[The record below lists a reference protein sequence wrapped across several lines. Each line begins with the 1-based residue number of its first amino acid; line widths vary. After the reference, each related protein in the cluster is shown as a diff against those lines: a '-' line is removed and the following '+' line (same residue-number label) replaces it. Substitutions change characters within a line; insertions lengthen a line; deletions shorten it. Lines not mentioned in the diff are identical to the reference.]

1 MEKVQAPALRL
12 PDEVAK
18 QYDLKPGK
26 VIKFFS
32 ARLGRVVD
40 LSKIT
45 LDQTKQYEAAGY
57 LVKKGADKK

>member
-1 MEKVQAPALRL
+1 MEKAQAPALKLRE
-12 PDEVAK
+12 EVAK

-45 LDQTKQYEAAGY
+45 LDQAKQYEDAGY
-57 LVKKGADKK
+57 LVKKGTDKK